1 MWKRLFDSILCD
13 LVFDRISWEFYPNS
27 VKLGVEEYEDTRPP
41 RRSNFEMILPR
52 DVRQAML
59 RKEWGVTQSQIASA
73 VRTNI
78 KVKNQRR
85 TTVNNLSKS
94 TRVEEAF
101 ENATRKVM
109 KGLLL
114 KNTNKEFDKL
124 EKQARQAEE
133 QRKKLGSGVPGVA

>member
-1 MWKRLFDSILCD
+1 
-13 LVFDRISWEFYPNS
+13 
-27 VKLGVEEYEDTRPP
+27 
-41 RRSNFEMILPR
+41 MILPR
-52 DVRQAML
+52 DVRQSML

-73 VRTNI
+73 VRANI
-78 KVKNQRR
+78 KIKNQRR

-94 TRVEEAF
+94 SRVEEAF

-124 EKQARQAEE
+124 EKQAKEAEE
-133 QRKKLGSGVPGVA
+133 QRKMFENKELPPGTARVA

>member
-1 MWKRLFDSILCD
+1 
-13 LVFDRISWEFYPNS
+13 
-27 VKLGVEEYEDTRPP
+27 
-41 RRSNFEMILPR
+41 MILPR
-52 DVRQAML
+52 DVRQSML
-59 RKEWGVTQSQIASA
+59 RKEWGITQSQIASA

-94 TRVEEAF
+94 SRVEEAF

-114 KNTNKEFDKL
+114 KNTNKELDKL
-124 EKQARQAEE
+124 EKQAKEAEK
-133 QRKKLGSGVPGVA
+133 QRKMFESNEQVPAAAKVA

>member
-1 MWKRLFDSILCD
+1 MYYPEPLKLSI
-13 LVFDRISWEFYPNS
+13 
-27 VKLGVEEYEDTRPP
+27 EEYEETRPP

-52 DVRQAML
+52 DVRQSML
-59 RKEWGVTQSQIASA
+59 RKEWDVTQSQIASA

-78 KVKNQRR
+78 KIKNQRR

-94 TRVEEAF
+94 SRVEEAF

-114 KNTNKEFDKL
+114 KNTSKELDKL
-124 EKQARQAEE
+124 QKEAKEAEE
-133 QRKKLGSGVPGVA
+133 QRKVTETS

>member
-1 MWKRLFDSILCD
+1 MF
-13 LVFDRISWEFYPNS
+13 VRISWEYYPDP
-27 VKLGVEEYEDTRPP
+27 VKLSVEEYEDTRPP
-41 RRSNFEMILPR
+41 RRSNYEMILPR
-52 DVRQAML
+52 DVRQSML

-78 KVKNQRR
+78 KIKNQRR

-94 TRVEEAF
+94 SRVEEAF

-114 KNTNKEFDKL
+114 KNTNKELDKL
-124 EKQARQAEE
+124 EKQAKEAEE
-133 QRKKLGSGVPGVA
+133 QRKLFEKNENTPGAAQVA

>member
-1 MWKRLFDSILCD
+1 
-13 LVFDRISWEFYPNS
+13 
-27 VKLGVEEYEDTRPP
+27 
-41 RRSNFEMILPR
+41 MILPR
-52 DVRQAML
+52 DVRQGML

-73 VRTNI
+73 VRANI
-78 KVKNQRR
+78 KIKNQRR

-114 KNTNKEFDKL
+114 KNTNKELDKL
-124 EKQARQAEE
+124 EKQAREAEE
-133 QRKKLGSGVPGVA
+133 QRKKFEANALGPGVARVA